1 MVAAPWVV
9 FVAAFLLLAM
19 WESARPRRRL
29 LVDERRRWRGHA
41 VILAIGATPAA
52 LIFQRTVPLVVAA
65 TVADSRFGLLSHS
78 SLPFPAQWVLAVLLL
93 DLVKYAM
100 HRAHHS
106 IPWLWRVHQV
116 HHSDPDL
123 DVSTAGRFHPLETVT
138 MQAAQLAAIA
148 VLAPPPSAVLF
159 TLVVAAFHTVFA
171 HANASLPA
179 WLERPLRT
187 VLVTPDIHGI
197 HHSEEMREQSRNFG
211 DVFPWWDRALRT
223 YASTPARGPEGLIPG
238 LRGFQ
243 DERSVGI
250 GFMLALPFRRPM
262 PVNAGATRPVTI
274 SP

>member
-1 MVAAPWVV
+1 MIAAPWVV
-9 FVAAFLLLAM
+9 FVAAFLLFAM

-41 VILAIGATPAA
+41 VVLAMGATPAA
-52 LIFQRTVPLVVAA
+52 LIFQQTAPLVVAA

-78 SLPFPAQWVLAVLLL
+78 SLPFVAQWVLAVLLL
-93 DLVKYAM
+93 DLVKYAV
-100 HRAHHS
+100 HRAHHA
-106 IPWLWRVHQV
+106 IPWLWRIHQV

-197 HHSEEMREQSRNFG
+197 HHSEEPREQSRNFG

-223 YASTPARGPEGLIPG
+223 YASAPAKGPEGLIPG

-250 GFMLALPFRRPM
+250 LFMLTLPFRRPAHM
-262 PVNAGATRPVTI
+262 NAGATRSAAT
-274 SP
+274 S